1 MVRTK
6 RWKFTLWK
14 YSNVGQPELSQ
25 QSLGNFPLVQ
35 EMCTIPELGGSGR
48 KRRGMEQEGFFFS
61 LLIFEL
67 LSAYIIGIT
76 PSRQDPATHVMW
88 SKGKLTRLWVYMV
101 FVLIHLPIHGNRQVC
116 LKGNQIKPNQVKFSI
131 FLEGISNSFLKS
143 LNFLSLAFKPIQ

>member
-48 KRRGMEQEGFFFS
+48 KRRGMEQEGFFFFSSYFRVTFSIHYRNYS
-61 LLIFEL
+61 LKTRSSHTCDAIQGQTYMA
-67 LSAYIIGIT
+67 LSLYGICSY
-76 PSRQDPATHVMW
+76 PPPHSWKQA
-88 SKGKLTRLWVYMV
+88 
-101 FVLIHLPIHGNRQVC
+101 VC
-116 LKGNQIKPNQVKFSI
+116 LKGNQIKPNQIKFSI